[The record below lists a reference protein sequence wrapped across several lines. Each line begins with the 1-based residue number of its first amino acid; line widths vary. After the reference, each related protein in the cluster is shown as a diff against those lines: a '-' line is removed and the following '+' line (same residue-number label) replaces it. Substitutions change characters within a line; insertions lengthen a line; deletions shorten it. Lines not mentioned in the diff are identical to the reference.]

1 MPRRRRMH
9 GKRRRK
15 SPFKNKWMDRLQTG
29 LSVAGTVFPQADA
42 LNALVSGGRSAYN
55 LATGDKERAKR
66 FAKDAAINAAA
77 IIPGVGEVYKA
88 TKAGKMLKTIPTKQ
102 ITDATK
108 SLKNLKNIKTSTTKM
123 KDAVNAVSTGGN
135 IGYWFGTGKQVVGD
149 TKNQYNNIKAKIK
162 GSNNRKISV
171 NTTSNNNNIT

>member
-1 MPRRRRMH
+1 MH

-123 KDAVNAVSTGGN
+123 KDVVNMVSTGAN
-135 IGYWFGTGKQVVGD
+135 ALYWQGTGNQVKKDATGGY
-149 TKNQYNNIKAKIK
+149 KK
-162 GSNNRKISV
+162 SFR
-171 NTTSNNNNIT
+171 

>member
-66 FAKDAAINAAA
+66 FAKEAAINAAA
-77 IIPGVGEVYKA
+77 IIPGVGEMYKVG
-88 TKAGKMLKTIPTKQ
+88 KAGKLLKASRKANQ
-102 ITDATK
+102 LTDATK
-108 SLKNLKNIKTSTTKM
+108 SLKKLKNIKTSTTKM
-123 KDAVNAVSTGGN
+123 KDAVNIVSTGAN
-135 IGYWFGTGKQVVGD
+135 ALYWQGTGNQVKKDATGGY
-149 TKNQYNNIKAKIK
+149 KKASDKI
-162 GSNNRKISV
+162 I
-171 NTTSNNNNIT
+171 

>member
-1 MPRRRRMH
+1 MPRRKRIH
-9 GKRRRK
+9 GKRRRR

-66 FAKDAAINAAA
+66 FARDAAINTAA
-77 IIPGVGEVYKA
+77 IIPGVGEMY
-88 TKAGKMLKTIPTKQ
+88 KAGKAGKLLKTIPTKQ

-108 SLKNLKNIKTSTTKM
+108 SLKNFRNIKTSTKKA
-123 KDAVNAVSTGGN
+123 KDAVNMVSTGAN
-135 IGYWFGTGKQVVGD
+135 ALYWQGTGNQVKKDATGGY
-149 TKNQYNNIKAKIK
+149 KKASDKI
-162 GSNNRKISV
+162 I
-171 NTTSNNNNIT
+171 